1 MACVTTPWWVE
12 IIVSQASHVLLI
24 MKCLDQTR
32 YTAAANVHKLF
43 AASCFLS
50 HVPGSAPL
58 FLQKA
63 LMARHSRWDCVKRT
77 QAIYKRYKISP
88 RSGCLAYFFVY
99 VCLCST
105 CKSNSTAV
113 WKSQNMSRFKDF
125 ICHGSLCG
133 RKMLVSRS
141 RRDLCITRNKDGVIN
156 NSKSGKYR
164 LGFWSLTKNW
174 SHRSFLPSHLT
185 LINVPTLKSAT
196 KKKADLTHSYCFVF
210 FSSSAFV
217 FL

>member
-1 MACVTTPWWVE
+1 MFFSSACGLWSSSIHLACVTTPWWVE
-12 IIVSQASHVLLI
+12 IIASQASHVLLI

-63 LMARHSRWDCVKRT
+63 LMARRSRWDCVKRT

-125 ICHGSLCG
+125 YL
-133 RKMLVSRS
+133 SR
-141 RRDLCITRNKDGVIN
+141 LIMWQENVGVQKPTWFVHNKE
-156 NSKSGKYR
+156 
-164 LGFWSLTKNW
+164 
-174 SHRSFLPSHLT
+174 
-185 LINVPTLKSAT
+185 
-196 KKKADLTHSYCFVF
+196 
-210 FSSSAFV
+210 
-217 FL
+217 